1 MRKRWLGTAGT
12 LGAVCAMAWLAGCSA
27 QSASSSP
34 RPLAVQRPAPPPEVA
49 PASAHVTMASWYG
62 PGFNGRRTSSGE
74 VYNRNGLTAASRTLP
89 IGSHV
94 RVTNLSNGRSV
105 VVRINDRGPFVRGRG
120 IDLSQKAAQQ
130 IGLDHSGVARVQIAR
145 ADDTASASLAP
156 TAPPEQWSGRVRV
169 RHYTPHH
176 RRNAYHYRYASTTSS
191 SKQIV
196 ANPVG
201 DWLLEM
207 VR

>member
-1 MRKRWLGTAGT
+1 
-12 LGAVCAMAWLAGCSA
+12 MAWLAGCSA
-27 QSASSSP
+27 QSASSIP
-34 RPLAVQRPAPPPEVA
+34 KPLAVQRPAPPPEIA
-49 PASAHVTMASWYG
+49 PAPAHVTTASWYG

-105 VVRINDRGPFVRGRG
+105 VVRINDRGPFVPGRG

-145 ADDTASASLAP
+145 ADDAAAASLVSTAAP
-156 TAPPEQWSGRVRV
+156 DQWSGNVRV

-176 RRNAYHYRYASTTSS
+176 RRYHYRYVSTTTSS
-191 SKQIV
+191 KRIV